1 MSLQDLKIDTNW
13 SLFLDRDGV
22 VNRRIVDDYVRRWEQ
37 FEFLPST
44 LAALKELSSV
54 FGRIIV
60 VSNQQGVGKGLM
72 SEKDVENLHLRMMAE
87 VKDRGGR
94 IDEVLFCGALERS
107 GSFNRKPNIGM
118 ALQARKRFP
127 EIRFRQSVMVGDSL
141 SDMVFGKRVGMKTVF
156 LSANLPHIRRGFKTI
171 NYVFPDLYA
180 FAKELSFV
188 TRNS

>member
-22 VNRRIVDDYVRRWEQ
+22 VNRRIVDDYVRNWEQ

-60 VSNQQGVGKGLM
+60 VTNQQGVGKGLM

-94 IDEVLFCGALERS
+94 IDEALFCGALEKS

>member
-1 MSLQDLKIDTNW
+1 
-13 SLFLDRDGV
+13 
-22 VNRRIVDDYVRRWEQ
+22 
-37 FEFLPST
+37 
-44 LAALKELSSV
+44 
-54 FGRIIV
+54 
-60 VSNQQGVGKGLM
+60 
-72 SEKDVENLHLRMMAE
+72 
-87 VKDRGGR
+87 
-94 IDEVLFCGALERS
+94 
-107 GSFNRKPNIGM
+107 M

-171 NYVFPDLYA
+171 NYVFPDLDA

>member
-22 VNRRIVDDYVRRWEQ
+22 VNRRIVDDYVRNWEQ

-94 IDEVLFCGALERS
+94 IDEALFCGALEKS